1 MAIKD
6 ITAYAHLSTEDVEEI
21 GRRFDAIEARHRE
34 TLGASD
40 AAYIRNLIRTQR
52 GLDLLSRVATVFAPA
67 LAGPATATMGLAKI
81 LENLEIGHNVM
92 HGQWDWMNDPEIHS
106 STWEWDNTGPSSGWK
121 HSHNFSHHTFTNIIG
136 MDNDIGYGV
145 IRITRDKK
153 WKPTTALQPLT
164 NVVLAALFEYAVAF
178 YDVELGRYF
187 TGRQSWEDTKPRLM
201 ETLRKVRSQVVKD
214 YIAFPAV
221 AALVGFALAGS
232 SGRRNEKSLKG
243 FLGRKRGVTDKRR
256 RVKGLGASDKRRRVR
271 GLGITVS
278 QARIDG
284 AKRHAKK
291 AAQAAL
297 VANLIRNVWAYAVI
311 FCGHF
316 PDDVETFTK
325 RTLEE
330 ESKAEWYLRQMLG
343 SANFRGGKVLT
354 VLSGNL
360 NYQIEHHLFPD
371 MPSNRLGA
379 IAREVSAIAREFGLP
394 YNTASFPRQLWE
406 VQRTILKL
414 TLPNRFLRAPR
425 WNAPEVRADE
435 VFERV
440 PEVGASTGPRQLA
453 LGLAKLK
460 KLRPRVL
467 A

>member
-1 MAIKD
+1 MAIKE
-6 ITAYAHLSTEDVEEI
+6 ITAYAHLSDEDVEEI
-21 GRRFDAIEARHRE
+21 GRRFDAIEKRHRE
-34 TLGASD
+34 TLGAKD

-67 LAGPATATMGLAKI
+67 LAGPTAATMGLAKI

-106 STWEWDNTGPSSGWK
+106 GTWEWDNTGPSSGWK

-145 IRITRDKK
+145 IRITRDRK

-187 TGRQSWEDTKPRLM
+187 AERQSWEETKPMLM
-201 ETLRKVRSQVVKD
+201 ETLRKVRAQVVKD
-214 YIAFPAV
+214 YVAFPAV
-221 AALVGFALAGS
+221 AAAVGFALAGTK
-232 SGRRNEKSLKG
+232 GRRNKKNS
-243 FLGRKRGVTDKRR
+243 RYKRR
-256 RVKGLGASDKRRRVR
+256 RLGRT
-271 GLGITVS
+271 GISVS
-278 QARIDG
+278 QDRIDG
-284 AKRHAKK
+284 AKRHAKR

-297 VANLIRNVWAYAVI
+297 AANLIRNVWAYAVI

-325 RTLEE
+325 RTLDE

-343 SANFRGGKVLT
+343 SANFRGGKALT

-371 MPSNRLGA
+371 MPSNRLAA
-379 IAREVSAIAREFGLP
+379 IGREVEKIAREFGLP
-394 YNTASFPRQLWE
+394 YNTASFPRQFLE

-414 TLPNRFLRAPR
+414 TLPNKFLRSPK

-440 PEVGASTGPRQLA
+440 PEVGNAIGPHQLA
-453 LGLAKLK
+453 EGLAKLK
-460 KLRPRVL
+460 KLRPKFL

>member
-6 ITAYAHLSTEDVEEI
+6 ITAYAHLSSEDVEEI
-21 GRRFDAIEARHRE
+21 GRRFDAIEARHRAS
-34 TLGASD
+34 LGAKD
-40 AAYIRNLIRTQR
+40 AAYIRNLIRSQR
-52 GLDLLSRVATVFAPA
+52 GLDLLSRIGTVFAPA
-67 LAGPATATMGLAKI
+67 LMGPAAATMGLAKI

-106 STWEWDNTGPSSGWK
+106 GTWEWDNTGPSSGWK

-145 IRITRDKK
+145 IRITRDRK
-153 WKPTTALQPLT
+153 WKPTTTLQPLT

-187 TGRQSWEDTKPRLM
+187 AGRQSWEETKPRLM
-201 ETLRKVRSQVVKD
+201 ETLRKVRSQMVKD
-214 YIAFPAV
+214 YVAFPAV
-221 AALVGFALAGS
+221 AAAVGFALAGTK
-232 SGRRNEKSLKG
+232 GRRNEKGIKG
-243 FLGRKRGVTDKRR
+243 FLGRKLNGAGKRR
-256 RVKGLGASDKRRRVR
+256 RVKGLS
-271 GLGITVS
+271 ISVS
-278 QARIDG
+278 QARIDS

-297 VANLIRNVWAYAVI
+297 FANLIRNVWAYAVI

-325 RTLEE
+325 RTLAE

-371 MPSNRLGA
+371 MPSNRLAA
-379 IAREVSAIAREFGLP
+379 IAREVEKTAREFGLP

-414 TLPNRFLRAPR
+414 TLPNRFLRAPK

-440 PEVGASTGPRQLA
+440 PEVGAATGPRQLA
-453 LGLAKLK
+453 HGLAKLK

>member
-106 STWEWDNTGPSSGWK
+106 GTWEWDNTGPSSGWK

-153 WKPTTALQPLT
+153 WTPTTALQPLT

-414 TLPNRFLRAPR
+414 TLPNRFLRAPK

>member
-6 ITAYAHLSTEDVEEI
+6 IAAYAHLSAEDVEEI
-21 GRRFDAIEARHRE
+21 GRRFDAIEAHHRE
-34 TLGASD
+34 TLGAKD

-52 GLDLLSRVATVFAPA
+52 GVDLLSRVATVFAPS
-67 LAGPATATMGLAKI
+67 LAGPTAATMGLAKI

-106 STWEWDNTGPSSGWK
+106 GMWEWDNTGPASGWK

-164 NVVLAALFEYAVAF
+164 NVILAALFEYAVAF

-187 TGRQSWEDTKPRLM
+187 TGRQSWEETKPRLL
-201 ETLRKVRSQVVKD
+201 ETLRKVRAQVVKD
-214 YIAFPAV
+214 YVAFPAV
-221 AALVGFALAGS
+221 AGAVGFVLAGS
-232 SGRRNEKSLKG
+232 MGRRNKKAKTR
-243 FLGRKRGVTDKRR
+243 FQAGV
-256 RVKGLGASDKRRRVR
+256 G
-271 GLGITVS
+271 
-278 QARIDG
+278 G
-284 AKRHAKK
+284 AKHHAKR

-297 VANLIRNVWAYAVI
+297 GANLIRNVWAYAVI

-325 RTLEE
+325 RTLDEE
-330 ESKAEWYLRQMLG
+330 TKAEWYLRQMLG

-354 VLSGNL
+354 ILSGNL
-360 NYQIEHHLFPD
+360 NYQVEHHLFPD
-371 MPSNRLGA
+371 MPSNRLA
-379 IAREVSAIAREFGLP
+379 PIAREVEQIAKEFGLP

-414 TLPNRFLRAPR
+414 TLPNKFLRAPR

-435 VFERV
+435 VFSHY
-440 PEVGASTGPRQLA
+440 PEVDASTGPRQLA
-453 LGLAKLK
+453 AGLAKLK